1 MTPVGDPHSSETSLR
16 SADLI
21 QALPAAIYTCD
32 PEGYL
37 QSFNA
42 AAAELWGRSP
52 EIGRDR
58 WCGSARLLLPD
69 GKPLPL
75 EDCPMAVALR
85 GGKPEAGSEIV
96 IERAD
101 GTRRHVIPYPELI
114 RDPTGRVTGAVN
126 MLVDITARRE
136 AELERELASRLPFEN
151 PSPVMRLDAAGQVTF
166 GNPAADELLSSLES
180 GPGGQAPAILADL
193 AVTALQTGE
202 KRTVEL
208 CSGGH
213 TYYVRVAPLV
223 QQGYVNLYFNDISG
237 LKRAEAALRA
247 TEQRFRTLAVNS
259 PVAIFTKDAEGRYT
273 LANPIACEALGHPEG
288 VEGKTDHEMISREL
302 ADILRAHDLQVMRD
316 GVPVQWEESVRDR
329 RFLASKFPLPGED
342 GSPVGVC
349 GVSVDITE
357 RARVEALLR
366 ESEERFRTLS
376 AHAPVGIFLSSANGD
391 AVFVNRSW
399 CEMAGMSEEEAL
411 GGGWAKAL
419 HPEDRERVLNGWDE
433 AVRGHTSSVSEFRF
447 LRPDGSVCWVE
458 GNALR
463 LLDPAGGHTGY
474 IGSCVD
480 ITERRE
486 SAEELALITAESQ
499 RKRRLYEGLLS
510 ATPDL
515 AYVFDLQHRFTYA
528 NEALLETWG
537 KTAEEYLGKTC
548 LELGYEPWHAEMHD
562 REIDQVIATKQPVR
576 GEVPFHGTGGR
587 RIYEYIFTP
596 VIGANGEVEAIAGTT
611 RDVTER
617 KIVEERAQFLSE
629 LSGTL
634 APLTLEKEIIAAAVE
649 SVGKRLGSHRC
660 HFVECH
666 PEADRISVKDGW
678 VRDGAP
684 DLAGDYPLHDFGGKA
699 WWQQISAGNFAVA
712 DTNHHPLT
720 QERATACNRLKILSC
735 AVQPFKA
742 ESTST
747 VVLAVTDDRPRVWST
762 EELALVEHVIARVWP
777 LVQRARSEA
786 ALRESRR
793 QLRLVSDHVP
803 ALISYLDRGEVFR
816 FANGRYQEWFGFKPG
831 ELKGKPLRELLDA
844 ETYEQRAPYIA
855 RVLQGQTVKFEGPA
869 RHCELGWRDM
879 EISYVPD
886 FKSHGEVRGFYV
898 MALDITERK
907 RTEKLLERQARR
919 LRLLWEAAGII
930 LTSEDP
936 DAMLQRVFT
945 KVSPMLEVD
954 VFFNFMVNEAGDALQ
969 LQSCRGIPEA
979 QRAGLGRLEFGQA
992 VCGTVAQR
1000 RKAMVECD
1008 IQDSANPLVQL
1019 VKGFGIRAYA
1029 CNPLM
1034 AGDELLG
1041 TLSFASTTRDRFD
1054 PDELEFMETIS
1065 HYVTGGY
1072 ARLRLVENLRAAD
1085 RRKDEF
1091 LATLAHELRN
1101 PLAPIRTGLEVMKMS
1116 GGEPEAVERV
1126 RATMERQVEQL
1137 VMLVNDLLDVSR
1149 ITQGKLKLR
1158 TVRAE
1163 LGLIVRSAVE
1173 ASNPFIE
1180 ESGHHLEIVLPG
1192 QPVYLEADPH
1202 RLAQVISNLLNN
1214 AAKYTGRG
1222 GRISLEVTAGNGEV
1236 MVRVSDNGIGIPP
1249 VMLDRIFDMFT
1260 QVDSASGSA
1269 YGGLGIGLTL
1279 VKSLVEMHGG
1289 SVRAESRGPGEG
1301 SAFSFHLPLPAQDG
1315 SASPAGRLPEPA
1327 SPVPKRRVLVVDD
1340 NEAAATTLAMLI
1352 EHMGHET
1359 RVAGNGRDGL
1369 ELAAAFLP
1377 DAIFMDLGM
1386 PVMDG
1391 WEAARAVR
1399 AEEWGRK
1406 ILLVALTGWGQEED
1420 RRKTRD
1426 AGFDHH
1432 LVKPAHPSAIRE
1444 ILVAVAAP
1452 AD

>member
-1 MTPVGDPHSSETSLR
+1 
-16 SADLI
+16 LI
-21 QALPAAIYTCD
+21 QALPAAVYTCD
-32 PEGYL
+32 SEGYI

-42 AAAELWGRSP
+42 AAADLWGRSP
-52 EIGRDR
+52 TIGEDR
-58 WCGSARLLLPD
+58 WCGSVRILFPD
-69 GKPLPL
+69 GRPMGL
-75 EDCPMAVALR
+75 EECPMALIL
-85 GGKPEAGSEIV
+85 GGCRPETGSEIV

-101 GTRRHVIPYPELI
+101 GSRRQVLPYPELI
-114 RDPTGRVTGAVN
+114 RDAHGRVTGAVN

-151 PSPVMRLDAAGQVTF
+151 PSPVMRLDAAGRVTF
-166 GNPAADELLSSLES
+166 SNPAADELLAAS
-180 GPGGQAPAILADL
+180 PGGEIPVDLSAQARG
-193 AVTALQTGE
+193 ALQSGE
-202 KRTVEL
+202 RRTVEANIDGR
-208 CSGGH
+208 SYH
-213 TYYVRVAPLV
+213 VSVAPV
-223 QQGYVNLYFNDISG
+223 AQAGYVNLYFNDISG

-247 TEQRFRTLAVNS
+247 TEQRFRTVAMHS

-273 LANPIACEALGHPEG
+273 LANPIACEALGQPGG

-302 ADILRAHDLQVMRD
+302 ADILRTHDLQVMRD
-316 GVPVQWEESVRDR
+316 GVPVQWEESVSDR

-342 GSPVGVC
+342 GKPVGVC

-366 ESEERFRTLS
+366 ESEERFRTL
-376 AHAPVGIFLSSANGD
+376 ADHAPVGIFLSAANGE

-399 CEMAGMSEEEAL
+399 CEMAGMRQEEAL
-411 GGGWAKAL
+411 GGGWTRAL
-419 HPEDRERVLNGWDE
+419 HPEDRDRVLNGWDE
-433 AVRGHTSSVSEFRF
+433 AVRGHASSLSEFRF
-447 LRPDGSVCWVE
+447 LRPDGSVCWVQ

-463 LLDPAGGHTGY
+463 LLDPGGGHSGY

-480 ITERRE
+480 ITGRRN

-515 AYVFDLQHRFTYA
+515 AYVFDRQHRFTYA
-528 NEALLETWG
+528 NEALLKTWG
-537 KTAEEYLGKTC
+537 KTAEEAVGLTC

-562 REIDQVIATKQPVR
+562 REIDEVIATKQPVR

-587 RIYEYIFTP
+587 RVYDYILTP
-596 VIGANGEVEAIAGTT
+596 VLGADGEVEAIAGTT

-617 KIVEERAQFLSE
+617 KMVEERAQFLSE

-634 APLTLEKEIIAAAVE
+634 APLTLEREIIAAAVE
-649 SVGKRLGSHRC
+649 SVGRRLGSHRC
-660 HFVECH
+660 YFIECN
-666 PEADRISVKDGW
+666 PEENRISVKDGW
-678 VRDGAP
+678 GRDGAQ
-684 DLAGDYPLHDFGGKA
+684 DISGIYPLHDFGGSE
-699 WWQQISAGNFAVA
+699 WWRRFSAGDFTVA
-712 DTNHHPLT
+712 DASVHPLT
-720 QERATACNRLKILSC
+720 RDRAEVYNRLGILSY
-735 AVQPFKA
+735 AAQPFKA
-742 ESTST
+742 EGRNT
-747 VVLAVTDDRPRVWST
+747 VVLTVTDDRPRSWNA
-762 EELALVEHVIARVWP
+762 EELALIEHVVARVWP
-777 LVQRARSEA
+777 LVQRARSES

-803 ALISYLDRGEVFR
+803 ALISYLDRNEVFR
-816 FANGRYQEWFGFKPG
+816 FANGRYQEWFGLKSG
-831 ELKGKPLRELLDA
+831 EMKGKPLCELLDG
-844 ETYEQRAPYIA
+844 ETYKQRAPYIA
-855 RVLQGQTVKFEGPA
+855 RVLKGQAVKFEGPTHH
-869 RHCELGWRDM
+869 RESGWRDM

-886 FKSHGEVRGFYV
+886 FRGAGDVRGFYV

-945 KVSPMLEVD
+945 KISPVLEAD

-969 LQSCRGIPEA
+969 LQSCRGITEA
-979 QRAGLGRLEFGQA
+979 QRAGLDRLEFGQA
-992 VCGTVAQR
+992 VCGTVAR
-1000 RKAMVECD
+1000 YRKPMVESV
-1008 IQDSANPLVQL
+1008 IQESTNPLVEL

-1029 CNPLM
+1029 CNPLI
-1034 AGDELLG
+1034 AGEELLG
-1041 TLSFASTTRDRFD
+1041 TLSFASTTRDHFD
-1054 PDELEFMETIS
+1054 PDELEFMQTIS

-1101 PLAPIRTGLEVMKMS
+1101 PLAPIRTGLEVMRMA
-1116 GGEPEAVERV
+1116 GGRPDTVERV

-1137 VMLVNDLLDVSR
+1137 VTLVNDLLDVSR
-1149 ITQGKLKLR
+1149 ITRGKLQLR

-1163 LGLIVRSAVE
+1163 LASIVRSAVE
-1173 ASNPFIE
+1173 ASSPLIE
-1180 ESGHHLEIVLPG
+1180 EAGHHLDVSLPDS
-1192 QPVYLEADPH
+1192 PVHLEGDPH

-1214 AAKYTGRG
+1214 AAKYTDRG
-1222 GRISLEVTAGNGEV
+1222 GRIVLEVREGKGEV
-1236 MVRVSDNGIGIPP
+1236 VVRVTDNGIGIPP
-1249 VMLDRIFDMFT
+1249 AMLDRIFEMFA
-1260 QVDSASGSA
+1260 QIDSASGGA

-1289 SVRAESRGPGEG
+1289 SIRAESGGPGKG
-1301 SAFSFHLPLPAQDG
+1301 STFSFRLPVLADAGPDAPAAVPLSESPSHLP
-1315 SASPAGRLPEPA
+1315 R
-1327 SPVPKRRVLVVDD
+1327 RRVLVVDD
-1340 NEAAATTLAMLI
+1340 NAAAATTLALAI
-1352 EHMGHET
+1352 EQMGHET
-1359 RVAGNGRDGL
+1359 RVAGNGREGF
-1369 ELAAAFLP
+1369 ELAASFLP
-1377 DAIFMDLGM
+1377 DTIFMDLGM

-1391 WEAARAVR
+1391 WEAARALR
-1399 AEEWGRK
+1399 GEEWGRTM
-1406 ILLVALTGWGQEED
+1406 LLVALTGWGQEED

-1444 ILVAVAAP
+1444 ILIAHVPPVS
-1452 AD
+1452 

>member
-1 MTPVGDPHSSETSLR
+1 MTPGDPHPAETSLR

-32 PEGYL
+32 PEGYI

-42 AAAELWGRSP
+42 AAAELWGRAP
-52 EIGRDR
+52 VIGKDR
-58 WCGSARLLLPD
+58 WCGSRRMLLPE
-69 GKPLPL
+69 GAPL
-75 EDCPMAVALR
+75 ELGESPMAVALR
-85 GGKPEAGSEIV
+85 RGRPEAGKEIV
-96 IERAD
+96 IERED

-114 RDPTGRVTGAVN
+114 RDSDGRVTGAVN

-151 PSPVMRLDAAGQVTF
+151 PSPVMRLDSAGLVTF
-166 GNPAADELLSSLES
+166 SNPAADELLAGLHSGAGMEAPGDLAEVARTALES
-180 GPGGQAPAILADL
+180 
-193 AVTALQTGE
+193 GE
-202 KRTVEL
+202 KRTVER
-208 CSGGH
+208 CFAGH
-213 TYYVRVAPLV
+213 AYHIHIVPLA
-223 QQGYVNLYFNDISG
+223 QAGYVNFYFTDISG

-259 PVAIFTKDAEGRYT
+259 PVAIFTKDTEGRYT

-288 VEGKTDHEMISREL
+288 VQGKTDHEMLSREL
-302 ADILRAHDLQVMRD
+302 ADILQAHDLQVMRD
-316 GVPVQWEESVRDR
+316 GVAVQWEETVRDR
-329 RFLASKFPLPGED
+329 RFLSSKFPLPGED
-342 GSPVGVC
+342 GTPAGVC

-357 RARVEALLR
+357 RSRIEALLR
-366 ESEERFRTLS
+366 ESEERFRTL
-376 AHAPVGIFLSSANGD
+376 ADHAPVGIFLSAANGS
-391 AVFVNRSW
+391 AVFVNQSW
-399 CEMAGMSEEEAL
+399 CRMAGMSQEEAL

-419 HPEDRERVLNGWDE
+419 HPEDRERVLGGWSE
-433 AVRGHTSSVSEFRF
+433 AVRDHASSLSEFRF
-447 LRPDGSVCWVE
+447 LRPDGSVCWVQ

-463 LLDPAGGHTGY
+463 LLDPSGGHTGY

-480 ITERRE
+480 ITERRK

-515 AYVFDLQHRFTYA
+515 AYVFDLRHRFTYA

-537 KTAEEYLGKTC
+537 KTAEESIGKTC

-562 REIDQVIATKQPVR
+562 REIDEVIATKRPVR
-576 GEVPFHGTGGR
+576 GEVPFLGTGGR
-587 RIYEYIFTP
+587 RIYEYILTP
-596 VIGANGEVEAIAGTT
+596 VIGSDGEVEAIAGTT

-629 LSGTL
+629 LSGAL
-634 APLTLEKEIIAAAVE
+634 APLTLEKEIIAVAVE
-649 SVGKRLGSHRC
+649 SVGERLGSHRC
-660 HFVECH
+660 HFIECH

-678 VRDGAP
+678 LRDRAP
-684 DLAGDYPLHDFGGKA
+684 DIAGIYSLHDFGGES
-699 WWQQISAGNFAVA
+699 WWQQNSAGNVVVA
-712 DTNHHPLT
+712 DATVHPLT
-720 QERATACNRLKILSC
+720 RDRADACRRLRVLSY

-747 VVLAVTDDRPRVWST
+747 VVLAVTDDRSRVWSA
-762 EELALVEHVIARVWP
+762 EELALIEHVIARVWP

-793 QLRLVSDHVP
+793 QMRLVSDHVP
-803 ALISYLDRGEVFR
+803 ALISYLDRNEIFR
-816 FANGRYQEWFGFKPG
+816 FANGRYQEWFGLMPG
-831 ELKGKPLRELLDA
+831 ELKGKPLQELLDA
-844 ETYEQRAPYIA
+844 ETYKQRVPYIT
-855 RVLQGQTVKFEGPA
+855 RVLQGQTVKFEGPT
-869 RHCELGWRDM
+869 RHRELGWRDM

-886 FKSHGEVRGFYV
+886 FQSHGEVRGFYV

-919 LRLLWEAAGII
+919 LRLLWETAGII

-936 DAMLQRVFT
+936 DAMLQRVFA

-954 VFFNFMVNEAGDALQ
+954 VFFNFMVNEAGDALH
-969 LQSCRGIPEA
+969 LQACRGITEA

-992 VCGTVAQR
+992 ICGTVAQR
-1000 RKAMVECD
+1000 RKAMIECH

-1116 GGEPEAVERV
+1116 DGRPEAVERM

-1149 ITQGKLKLR
+1149 ITRGKLQLR

-1163 LGLIVRSAVE
+1163 LGSIVRSAVE
-1173 ASNPFIE
+1173 ASYPFIE
-1180 ESGHHLEIVLPG
+1180 ESGHRLEISLPD
-1192 QPVYLEADPH
+1192 QAVHIDADPH

-1214 AAKYTGRG
+1214 AAKYTRRG
-1222 GRISLEVTAGNGEV
+1222 GRIALEVTTGDKEV
-1236 MVRVSDNGIGIPP
+1236 VVRVSDNGIGIPP
-1249 VMLDRIFDMFT
+1249 AMLERIFEMFA
-1260 QVDSASGSA
+1260 QIDAASGSA

-1289 SVRAESRGPGEG
+1289 SVRAESRGPGQG
-1301 SAFSFHLPLPAQDG
+1301 STFSFRLPVLAQDG
-1315 SASPAGRLPEPA
+1315 ASAPAGSLPERVLQ
-1327 SPVPKRRVLVVDD
+1327 VPKRRVLVVDD

-1359 RVAGNGRDGL
+1359 RVAGNGREGL
-1369 ELAAAFLP
+1369 ELASTYLP

-1391 WEAARAVR
+1391 WEAARALR
-1399 AEEWGRK
+1399 DEEWGRK
-1406 ILLVALTGWGQEED
+1406 VLLVALTGWGQEED

-1444 ILVAVAAP
+1444 ILIATATP
-1452 AD
+1452 ST